1 MAVRFLFFMACAG
14 CVASVTPGPHKGIE
28 ATDADTAMQ
37 STGPSTVPSTGGET
51 SRRELVDADAWTV
64 SAPEMDLFSDHRP
77 DEVICDGLGIHTED
91 SAFEVE
97 TTYCNYASL
106 EQVLPVG
113 LPAGAQLE
121 VLFSHGPLN
130 WTEPTEAHAALTF
143 DGRVVWERFIPI
155 PAEGWFYPDD
165 VVLEEA
171 VPKGATVT
179 FHCHNH
185 GSNSY
190 RLYGVQWVTP

>member
-1 MAVRFLFFMACAG
+1 MAVRFLFFVGCAG
-14 CVASVTPGPHKGIE
+14 CVTPVTPGSHKGDGG
-28 ATDADTAMQ
+28 AGADT
-37 STGPSTVPSTGGET
+37 STAWMSPSTAPTASGET
-51 SRRELVDADAWTV
+51 SRVELVDADAWTV
-64 SAPEMDLFSDHRP
+64 RAPEMDLFPDHRP
-77 DEVICDGLGIHTED
+77 EEVICDGLGIHPED

-106 EQVLPVG
+106 EQVLSVG

>member
-1 MAVRFLFFMACAG
+1 
-14 CVASVTPGPHKGIE
+14 
-28 ATDADTAMQ
+28 
-37 STGPSTVPSTGGET
+37 
-51 SRRELVDADAWTV
+51 
-64 SAPEMDLFSDHRP
+64 MDLFPDHRP
-77 DEVICDGLGIHTED
+77 DEVICDGLGIHPED
-91 SAFEVE
+91 TAFEVE

-113 LPAGAQLE
+113 LPAGAELE
-121 VLFSHGPLN
+121 VLFSHGALN
-130 WTEPTEAHAALTF
+130 WIEPTEAHAALTF

-165 VVLEEA
+165 VVLKEA

-185 GSNSY
+185 GANSY